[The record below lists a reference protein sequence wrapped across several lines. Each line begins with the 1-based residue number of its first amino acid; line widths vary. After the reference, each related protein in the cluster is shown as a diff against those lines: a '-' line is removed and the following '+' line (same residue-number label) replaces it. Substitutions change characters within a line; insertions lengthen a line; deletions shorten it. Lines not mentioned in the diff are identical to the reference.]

1 MKRERILAAFLFG
14 VLSVGLAG
22 CSQAAKPSS
31 GPSPVPSTTGT
42 ETPPQPS
49 SVPGEGSRVTTRR
62 ILSRVLRE
70 FTNSVEMLSP
80 SGARRTIDA
89 DRFFGY
95 PRFEEE
101 LTVFL
106 RSLGELR
113 LFVREVSVQ
122 VGVNRAVMLVDA
134 EMGFS
139 LRRDPSQSSQRRAQ
153 IQFDFQ
159 RTEQGWKITE
169 ITPRTFFLP

>member
-1 MKRERILAAFLFG
+1 MMKLEQALAVFLFG

-22 CSQAAKPSS
+22 CSQAAKPSGS
-31 GPSPVPSTTGT
+31 PAPVPSTTGT
-42 ETPPQPS
+42 DTPQPS
-49 SVPGEGSRVTTRR
+49 SVPGEGGRVTTRR

-70 FTNSVEMLSP
+70 FTNSVEMLSS
-80 SGARRTIDA
+80 SGARRTIDV

-139 LRRDPSQSSQRRAQ
+139 LRRDPNQSSQRRAQ

-169 ITPRTFFLP
+169 ITPRNFFLP